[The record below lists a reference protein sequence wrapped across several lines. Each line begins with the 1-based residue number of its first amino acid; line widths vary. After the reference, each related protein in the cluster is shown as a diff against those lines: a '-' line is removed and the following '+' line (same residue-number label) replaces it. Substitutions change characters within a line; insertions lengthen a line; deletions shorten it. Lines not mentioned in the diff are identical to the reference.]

1 MRFKQLCAPLLLI
14 LLTAALLFFS
24 VPQGSAFG
32 SEIDWLSQHV
42 AAAEHFRQSVYE
54 NGSLLIDYSDLGA
67 GSNFYMFAYY
77 GYLRPDI
84 LIGCLLPMLSMKTI
98 LIAYAIL
105 GVFASVLLC
114 WLWLHKNG
122 FSAFFCFVGGALM
135 ACAACLFHAHRQL
148 MFVNYLPW
156 LFLALIAIDFF
167 LRRGRIVPFIL
178 CALMF
183 ILHSFYFSVSCF
195 AVCLLYLLYRR
206 RERRTILWFLLGC
219 AVAVALAAILLLP
232 TGLVL
237 LEQAKDNGG
246 GNSLWEILA
255 VNPTL
260 RSLLYSPY
268 GCGLTLVSLYGLL
281 LGIRHRPTRWLSVAL
296 LAAVFWNL
304 IPFVLNGGLY
314 VRAKVLIPF
323 IPLILLVCVTVLSA
337 LYQNKLRHS
346 LPLLLLSFVPLAV
359 AAAIGTWARL
369 YALDAACLLLFVLLT
384 WRGKRQLLPYLS
396 LLLVPPLLFV
406 QSSRTDSFVPADDNR
421 QNLFT
426 EAEIEA
432 VYQDKNARFDQF
444 DTDEA
449 IANVNYSAVPGMKK
463 TSMYSSTM
471 NAAYSTFFYDV
482 MKNPISINNRV
493 ALNAAPN
500 PFFQYLM
507 GVRYLQAEEELLPA
521 GYEIRQERDGQVL
534 AENEDVLPLAYASTA
549 LMSEEEFSS
558 LSFPETLDALTSHTV
573 VDTAAESGFSS
584 QIRAVSLDYQV
595 ESVPDTLS
603 ASQIPG
609 GYALTVSKQ
618 TTVTLTLDEPVQ
630 PGQVLI
636 LGLSVE
642 NPDGRAV
649 IITCNGIKNK
659 LASDSAAYPN
669 ENRRFTWYLSSNEPI
684 ETITLTFSRGS
695 YELTGADSWLAEGIV
710 ENETVT
716 PLSFAETQGSEVLS
730 GSIQTEQDGYFVTSL
745 PIQNGYRA
753 FVDGQEV
760 AIETVNCAFVG
771 FPLSAGEHEIVIVFT
786 PPGRAAGMIVSIAGL
801 AALLFLIFWE
811 QRRRGGPGHSLPSGR
826 ASS

>member
-716 PLSFAETQGSEVLS
+716 PLSFAETQGNEVLS

-786 PPGRAAGMIVSIAGL
+786 PPGRTAGMVVSIAGL